1 MQGKII
7 CHGGVSNN
15 YPHLKDKQRVVD
27 HAAGTGLYVLAE
39 GKSAAEAVVEA
50 ITVMEDSRYCNAGT
64 GSFIQMDGQVR
75 MDAALMD
82 EDLNVGAVIQISDV
96 KNPIRVAQ
104 SILKQ
109 GVHSILEGQLAS
121 EWAHRIGHSFYDP
134 RTEYSVET
142 WLEQWKKFKHYDPYD
157 LILALREEV
166 KSDAE
171 MLGTVGAV
179 AIDQEGKL
187 AAGTSTGGLKL
198 DMPGRVGDVPLIGCG
213 TYCNNVAGISCTGT
227 GEKIIKAVLAKALA
241 DGVEHGLSLEESL
254 DLGLRKM
261 DEVKG
266 YAGFIMISK
275 TGEIGYRFNT
285 EAMAVSIQ
293 QEQS

>member
-15 YPHLKDKQRVVD
+15 YPLLKEKQKVVD
-27 HAAGTGLYVLAE
+27 HAAGTGMYVLSE
-39 GKSAAEAVVEA
+39 GKSAVEAVVEA

-64 GSFIQMDGQVR
+64 GSFIQIDGQVR

-109 GVHSILEGQLAS
+109 GVHSILEGKLAS
-121 EWAHRIGHSFYDP
+121 EWAHRIGYPYYDP
-134 RTEYSVET
+134 RTEESVQI
-142 WLEQWKKFKHYDPYD
+142 WLEQWKRFKHYDPYD
-157 LILALREEV
+157 LILALKEEV
-166 KSDAE
+166 KYDSE

-179 AIDQEGKL
+179 AIDHQGKL
-187 AAGTSTGGLKL
+187 ASGTSTGGLKL

-213 TYCNNVAGISCTGT
+213 TYCNNVAGISCSGT
-227 GEKIIKAVLAKALA
+227 GEKVIKAVLAKALA
-241 DGVEHGLSLEESL
+241 DGVEHGLPL
-254 DLGLRKM
+254 DETMEAGIRKM

-266 YAGFIMISK
+266 FAGFIIITK
-275 TGEIGYRFNT
+275 NGETGYRFNT
-285 EAMAVSIQ
+285 EAMAVSVR
-293 QEQS
+293 EE